1 MTVRCKIAALL
12 ALALLLAGCGDRS
25 GQPLLAETDEPY
37 YAEGMQLKRQQG
49 RLPEALS
56 AFLKVIDRRG
66 TKGAPQSHLE
76 AGEIYLVQMKDPV
89 EAYHHFRRFLVLEPK
104 SKEAEFVRGRVR
116 VALREFAR
124 SIPANPLE
132 DQSVRLQVDDDL
144 VRLRREN
151 DELRAQLA
159 TLRGGGAVPVPR
171 APRMITLP
179 EEIRATPAPA
189 PLPVS
194 PPPPDPSPISAAPQR
209 REPAPAATTAPQR
222 APASA
227 PARTSG
233 RTHTV
238 RPKETLFAISRQ
250 YGVTVQELMAANGIS
265 NPSAIPVGTVL
276 KIPGGR

>member
-1 MTVRCKIAALL
+1 MTVRCQIAALL
-12 ALALLLAGCGDRS
+12 AFALLLTGCSDRGS
-25 GQPLLAETDEPY
+25 QPLLAETDEPF
-37 YAEGMQLKRQQG
+37 YAEGMQLKRQG
-49 RLPEALS
+49 RLPEALG

-104 SKEAEFVRGRVR
+104 SKEAELVRGRVR
-116 VALREFAR
+116 VAQREFAR

-151 DELRAQLA
+151 EELRGELA

-171 APRMITLP
+171 APRMISLP
-179 EEIRATPAPA
+179 DEIRAVPAPA
-189 PLPVS
+189 PSPVA
-194 PPPPDPSPISAAPQR
+194 PPVASPSPISAAPQR
-209 REPAPAATTAPQR
+209 REPAPATTTAAPSR
-222 APASA
+222 APASPPTRA
-227 PARTSG
+227 SG
-233 RTHTV
+233 RTHMV

-276 KIPGGR
+276 KIPSGR